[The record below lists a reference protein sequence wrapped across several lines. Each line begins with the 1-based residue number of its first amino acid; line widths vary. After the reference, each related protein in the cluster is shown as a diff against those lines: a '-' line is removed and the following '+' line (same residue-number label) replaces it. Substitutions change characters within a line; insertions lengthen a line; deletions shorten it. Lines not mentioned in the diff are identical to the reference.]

1 MAFVDVL
8 VQPMFDTILP
18 TSLVLVFGIFK
29 FYSFLRKDR

>member
-8 VQPMFDTILP
+8 VQPMFGTILP

>member
-8 VQPMFDTILP
+8 VQPMFGTILP
-18 TSLVLVFGIFK
+18 TTLVLGFGVFK